1 MTTSQPA
8 APILVIIRG
17 NSGTGRTTVAREVQR
32 RYGRGCALLEQDHL
46 RRIVLREHDSSK
58 ISPVA
63 PAFIAA
69 TAANL
74 LRLGYHVVLEGI
86 MYRDR
91 YSEALAQLI
100 DTHSGTSS
108 VFYLHAPFDET
119 ARRHQNRADTVTFTA
134 QQMREWY
141 VQRDVL
147 GVGGERIID
156 ETSSLEQTITTI
168 LHTSGL
174 AAAPPATPCPTYCPR
189 CAAPSGGTG

>member
-1 MTTSQPA
+1 M
-8 APILVIIRG
+8 IIRG
-17 NSGTGRTTVAREVQR
+17 NSGTGKTTVAREVQR

-63 PAFIAA
+63 PAFITA

-74 LRLGYHVVLEGI
+74 LQLGYHVVLEGI

-91 YSEALAQLI
+91 YGDALTQLI
-100 DTHSGTSS
+100 EDHAGASS

-134 QQMREWY
+134 QHMREWY
-141 VQRDVL
+141 VHRDVL
-147 GVGGERIID
+147 GVAGEQIID
-156 ETSSLEQTITTI
+156 ETSPMEQTVNTI

-189 CAAPSGGTG
+189 CAAPTDGTS